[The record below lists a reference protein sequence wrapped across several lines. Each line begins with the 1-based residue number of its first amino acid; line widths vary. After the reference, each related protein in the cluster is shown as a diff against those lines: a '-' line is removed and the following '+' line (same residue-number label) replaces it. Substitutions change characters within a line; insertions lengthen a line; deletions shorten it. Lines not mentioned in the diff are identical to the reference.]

1 VVEALLDA
9 IGEGKQVAALVE
21 LKARFD
27 EESNV
32 EWARAL
38 ERDGVHVVYG
48 LPGLKVHCKT
58 ALVVRR
64 EGDAIGRY
72 VHLATGNYNSVNAQL
87 YTDIGTDLFNYL
99 TGYSAKV
106 DYRKLLVAPVDLR
119 QNFERL
125 IRREIE
131 HQRNG
136 ERQRKSVG

>member
-27 EESNV
+27 EESNI

-64 EGDAIGRY
+64 EGDAIRRY
-72 VHLATGNYNSVNAQL
+72 VASFHRQL
-87 YTDIGTDLFNYL
+87 QQRYGSALYRHGMFTCDEAVGADCTDLFNYL
-99 TGYSAKV
+99 
-106 DYRKLLVAPVDLR
+106 
-119 QNFERL
+119 
-125 IRREIE
+125 
-131 HQRNG
+131 NG
-136 ERQRKSVG
+136 LFR